1 MFVLV
6 YTAHWL
12 ARSFFF
18 ARNKRRCLL
27 NCFLILKEY
36 LRKYFFIL
44 DLRTKRRCNYFFV
57 YVFNEK
63 RVFQIGFFIFDAK
76 KFTNCFFIFCF
87 YIVFIFY
94 IVIKFIIEFYFEA
107 NDFYSFCESNFYSL
121 IIIFSRDIF
130 IKDIFQS
137 KKFL

>member
-1 MFVLV
+1 MSTLRVDWQGASFLLEIKEDVFGIVFWYWKNIYGNIFLFWIWEQKDAVIIFSFMFLM
-6 YTAHWL
+6 
-12 ARSFFF
+12 
-18 ARNKRRCLL
+18 K
-27 NCFLILKEY
+27 KE
-36 LRKYFFIL
+36 F
-44 DLRTKRRCNYFFV
+44 
-57 YVFNEK
+57 
-63 RVFQIGFFIFDAK
+63 FQIGFFIFDAK